1 MHVNSWFWM
10 EVMKFEFLN
19 VMALPVPRIVG
30 YLQSTNIVERVL
42 LHVPKAPRATR
53 LYYLPP
59 SSHFPFPCSLLELMF
74 PSCTFVSR
82 QVGRDLW
89 RSIPRNIARL
99 QLQYLLVFS
108 SCTFVSRLVT
118 VQPCDDPFREYDW
131 ASRLSLPFPTHSSE
145 NSFSGTNCTCMD
157 QREYLMKH
165 TEPTDHSCGYMPQ
178 QISYFQVALR
188 LLAWSNKKLSSR
200 SRRLV

>member
-1 MHVNSWFWM
+1 
-10 EVMKFEFLN
+10 
-19 VMALPVPRIVG
+19 MALPVPRIVG

-42 LHVPKAPRATR
+42 LYVPKAPRATR

-131 ASRLSLPFPTHSSE
+131 ASRLSLP
-145 NSFSGTNCTCMD
+145 
-157 QREYLMKH
+157 
-165 TEPTDHSCGYMPQ
+165 
-178 QISYFQVALR
+178 ISYPFFRKQFLWYQLHLHGSKRVSHETHRAYRPFMWIYATTDQL
-188 LLAWSNKKLSSR
+188 LSSGITLIGMIKQEAKQQE
-200 SRRLV
+200 S